1 MFIFSKK
8 GHVEYLEATALK
20 ACNFLT
26 HAFCTRRGGISEG
39 NFAGL
44 NFSPKEGDSQENV
57 HSNWKILA
65 EAFNLKMEQF
75 FVVNQVHGE
84 KILVIDR
91 PLADFIVP
99 EPPQFDAIIT
109 DQPGVAIG
117 IKTADCVPIFFVDKV
132 KRIIAVA
139 HAGWRGT
146 ALAIAATVVHTL
158 IKEFGCRTDDLIA
171 AVGPAIGPCCYQV
184 DELVFDAM
192 KMQKD
197 RESFLSPCREQGK
210 WMLNLPL
217 ANRLQMIGKGIPDR
231 NICIAN
237 YCTSCNRDMFYSHR
251 GGGGNTGRQLNFIM
265 LMPS

>member
-8 GHVEYLEATALK
+8 GPVEYLEATALT
-20 ACNFLT
+20 ACNLVT
-26 HAFCTRRGGISEG
+26 HAFCTRRGGASAG
-39 NFAGL
+39 NFVSL
-44 NFSPKEGDSQENV
+44 NFSPKEGDNEENV
-57 HSNWKILA
+57 RSNWKILA
-65 EAFNLKMEQF
+65 HAFNLEMTQF

-84 KILVIDR
+84 NILTIDR

-132 KRIIAVA
+132 KRIIGVA

-146 ALAIAATVVHTL
+146 ALAIAAKLVDAMITRFSCH
-158 IKEFGCRTDDLIA
+158 TDDLIA

-184 DELVFDAM
+184 GELVFDAM
-192 KMQKD
+192 KIQKD

-210 WMLNLPL
+210 WMLDLSL

-265 LMPS
+265 LTPS